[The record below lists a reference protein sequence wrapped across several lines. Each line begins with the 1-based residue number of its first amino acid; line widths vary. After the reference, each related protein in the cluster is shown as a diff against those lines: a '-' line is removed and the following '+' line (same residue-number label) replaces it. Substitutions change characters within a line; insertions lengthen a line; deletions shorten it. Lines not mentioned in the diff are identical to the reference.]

1 MQLFKEAYTS
11 LKFGD
16 LREFGN
22 LRLTPIFIDEEIPP
36 DGLVGFDETFDK
48 GLVDAAE
55 LSESGV
61 VGRISVTNKSDDHL
75 VLLDGEALVGAK
87 QNRIVERSMIIGPQS
102 SLSVPVN
109 CVERGRWSYDRRAPA
124 SFRKA
129 DFAATPSMKMSKAAM
144 IQNKLDHSIQSEMW
158 ASVDR
163 VAASHDV
170 SSRSDNLGE
179 IFEKSDIVDQYDV
192 ELYLNKM
199 NAHGFLVEGVK
210 HPFIELFC
218 YPRFCVGYCK
228 KAVRAWLSESNSL
241 NKQRISNPEE
251 LRTVNWELSE
261 AFGLENAWV
270 PKGKSTGRLI
280 QSKTGQLVHMFWGS
294 MS

>member
-1 MQLFKEAYTS
+1 MQLFKEAYAS
-11 LKFGD
+11 LEFGE
-16 LREFGN
+16 LQEFGN
-22 LRLTPIFIDEEIPP
+22 LRLTPIFINEAMPP
-36 DGLVGFDETFDK
+36 EGFVGFDELFDQ
-48 GLVDAAE
+48 GLVDASE

-61 VGRISVTNKSDDHL
+61 VGRISVTNKSDSYL

-87 QNRIVERSMIIGPQS
+87 QNRIVERSMIIGPES

-129 DFAATPSMKMSKAAM
+129 NFAATPSMKMSKATM
-144 IQNKLDHSIQSEMW
+144 IKNKLDHSIQSEMW

-179 IFEKSDIVDQYDV
+179 IFDKSDIVDRYDIEV
-192 ELYLNKM
+192 YLEKM
-199 NAHGFLVEGVK
+199 NAHGFVVEGVK

-218 YPRFCVGYCK
+218 YPRFCISYCK
-228 KAVRAWLSESNSL
+228 KAVRSWLSESRL
-241 NKQRISNPEE
+241 AIEQRISKPEE
-251 LRTVNWELSE
+251 LRVVNWELSE

-270 PKGKSTGRLI
+270 PKGNSTGRLI
-280 QSKTGQLVHMFWGS
+280 QSKSGQLIHMFWGS
-294 MS
+294 MV

>member
-1 MQLFKEAYTS
+1 MQLFRDAFTS
-11 LKFGD
+11 LKFGE
-16 LREFGN
+16 LQEFGN
-22 LRLTPIFIDEEIPP
+22 LKLTPIFIDEAMPP
-36 DGLVGFDETFDK
+36 DSFVGFDELFDK
-48 GLVDAAE
+48 RLVDASE

-61 VGRISVTNKSDDHL
+61 VGRISVTNKSDSYL

-102 SLSVPVN
+102 SVSVPVN

-144 IQNKLDHSIQSEMW
+144 IKNKLDHSIQSEMW

-170 SSRSDNLGE
+170 LSRSDNLGE
-179 IFEKSDIVDQYDV
+179 IFDKSDIVDQYDIEV
-192 ELYLNKM
+192 YIEKM
-199 NAHGFLVEGVK
+199 NPHGFIVEGVK

-218 YPRFCVGYCK
+218 YPRFCIGYCK
-228 KAVRAWLSESNSL
+228 KAVRAWLSESRFASE
-241 NKQRISNPEE
+241 QRISKPEE
-251 LRTVNWELSE
+251 LKTVNWELSE

-270 PKGKSTGRLI
+270 PKGDSTGRLI
-280 QSKTGQLVHMFWGS
+280 QSKSGQLIHMFWGS
-294 MS
+294 MG

>member
-16 LREFGN
+16 LHEFGN

-36 DGLVGFDETFDK
+36 DGFVGFDELFDK
-48 GLVDAAE
+48 GLVDASE

-61 VGRISVTNKSDDHL
+61 VGRISVTNKSDCHL

-179 IFEKSDIVDQYDV
+179 IFEKSDIVDQYDI
-192 ELYLNKM
+192 ELYLDKM

-218 YPRFCVGYCK
+218 YPRFCVSYCK
-228 KAVRAWLSESNSL
+228 KAVRAWLSESSSL
-241 NKQRISNPEE
+241 NEQRISNPED
-251 LRTVNWELSE
+251 LRMVDWELSE

-270 PKGKSTGRLI
+270 PKGQSTGRLI
-280 QSKTGQLVHMFWGS
+280 QSKTGQLVHMFWGA

>member
-1 MQLFKEAYTS
+1 MQLFRDAFTS
-11 LKFGD
+11 LKFGE
-16 LREFGN
+16 LQEFDN
-22 LRLTPIFIDEEIPP
+22 LKLTPIFIDEAMPP
-36 DGLVGFDETFDK
+36 EGFVGFDELFDK
-48 GLVDAAE
+48 GLVDASE

-61 VGRISVTNKSDDHL
+61 VGRISVTNKSDSHL

-102 SLSVPVN
+102 SVSVPVN

-144 IQNKLDHSIQSEMW
+144 IKNKLDHSIQSEMW

-179 IFEKSDIVDQYDV
+179 IFDKSDIVDQYDLKV
-192 ELYLNKM
+192 YIEKM
-199 NAHGFLVEGVK
+199 NAHGFMVEGVR

-218 YPRFCVGYCK
+218 YPRFCTSYCK
-228 KAVRAWLSESNSL
+228 KAVRAWLSESRL
-241 NKQRISNPEE
+241 GTEQRISKPEE
-251 LRTVNWELSE
+251 LKTVNWDMSE

-270 PKGKSTGRLI
+270 PKGDSTGRLI
-280 QSKTGQLVHMFWGS
+280 QSKSGQLIHVFWGS
-294 MS
+294 MT

>member
-1 MQLFKEAYTS
+1 MQLFRDAFTS
-11 LKFGD
+11 LKFGE
-16 LREFGN
+16 LKEFGN
-22 LRLTPIFIDEEIPP
+22 LKLTPIFIDEAMPP
-36 DGLVGFDETFDK
+36 EGFVGFDELFDK
-48 GLVDAAE
+48 GLVDASE

-61 VGRISVTNKSDDHL
+61 VGRISVTNKSDSYL

-102 SLSVPVN
+102 RVSVPVN

-144 IQNKLDHSIQSEMW
+144 IKNKLDHSIQSEMW

-179 IFEKSDIVDQYDV
+179 IFDKSDIVDQYDIEV
-192 ELYLNKM
+192 YIEKM
-199 NAHGFLVEGVK
+199 NAHGFIVEGVK

-218 YPRFCVGYCK
+218 YPRFCTGYCK
-228 KAVRAWLSESNSL
+228 KAVRAWLSESRLSSE
-241 NKQRISNPEE
+241 QRISKPEE
-251 LRTVNWELSE
+251 LKTVNWELSE

-270 PKGKSTGRLI
+270 PKGDSTGRLI
-280 QSKTGQLVHMFWGS
+280 QSKSGQLIHMFWGS
-294 MS
+294 MT